1 MHIVFSFKTSMFNVT
16 TENKNP
22 INPIYGES
30 LLKWLRQE
38 VGSEFAISEPE
49 VEDWGWCCYIFW
61 GNRQY
66 MLGASTY
73 YEEGDDPTIEQE
85 WIFQIAKHRT
95 LMEKLLRKEKISSQ
109 DECVLFFK
117 SKFEAEPRINSIVI
131 E

>member
-49 VEDWGWCCYIFW
+49 AEDWGWCCYIFW

-66 MLGASTY
+66 MLGALTY

-85 WIFQIAKHRT
+85 WIFKSSSTVRLWKSYCVKKIYLPKMNACCF
-95 LMEKLLRKEKISSQ
+95 LNPNLKLNQE
-109 DECVLFFK
+109 
-117 SKFEAEPRINSIVI
+117 SIP
-131 E
+131 

>member
-30 LLKWLRQE
+30 LLKWLKQE
-38 VGSEFAISEPE
+38 VGSEFTISEPE
-49 VEDWGWCCYIFW
+49 AEDWGWCCYIFW

-66 MLGASTY
+66 MLGALTY

-85 WIFQIAKHRT
+85 WIFQIVKHRT
-95 LMEKLLRKEKISSQ
+95 LMEKLLRKENISSQ
-109 DECVLFFK
+109 DECVLFLK